1 MKKIKQSNTELLS
14 SMIEDFFAIQEWK
27 NILQFAVEDID
38 LSGDVSAD
46 RPRIDLDF
54 APYLVEPMSCC
65 TIEQGKRK

>member
-14 SMIEDFFAIQEWK
+14 CMMQDFFAIQEWK

-46 RPRIDLDF
+46 KPRIDLAF
-54 APYLVEPMSCC
+54 APYLV
-65 TIEQGKRK
+65 